1 MKVVV
6 YVNGYMV
13 LEKGIIEDIVE
24 APICDERYDVD
35 TGCYVYEKTDRMAR
49 VKIIRDSQI
58 VEKVSEKVE
67 EG

>member
-1 MKVVV
+1 MKIVV
-6 YVNGYMV
+6 YVNGHMV
-13 LEKGIIEDIVE
+13 LEKGLIDAVVD

-35 TGCYVYEKTDRMAR
+35 TGCYVYEKTNRMAK

-67 EG
+67 G